1 MDVRLLGPLEVADA
15 SGARLD
21 PGTRKQRAVLAMLA
35 LSPGRPVSLDRLVE
49 ELWAGEAPAKA
60 TATLQAYVSHLRRV
74 LEPGRRPRT
83 PPRLLLTREPG
94 YLLDITPAHTDAGR
108 FAAWAADGRRLLAAG
123 RPAEAAGVLDRA
135 LGLWRG
141 EPLAEFPGLG
151 FAGAEAARLSELRS
165 GVVEDRLA
173 ARLELGEASVPELE
187 ELVSAGPYRE
197 RAWSLLVLALYRAGR
212 QAEALSALRRV
223 RALLSDELGIEPG
236 PALRRL
242 EQAVLTQSPELETP
256 SATEA
261 GPQPGAAAGVARH
274 REGGR
279 ERLVGRE
286 REVRALEER
295 LAEARG
301 GRGGLVIVSG
311 EAGIGKTSLARA
323 AADVAGSRG
332 FRVVW
337 GRCPDEGGAPAF
349 WPWRQAGVLPAR
361 PHAELFDLYD
371 DVLAYLREEPTLLVL
386 EDLHWAD
393 ASSLKL
399 LEYVSAELPR
409 TATLAIVT
417 LRPDEQRE
425 RLGETLGALS
435 REGLRLPLV
444 PFGAD
449 EVRAYL
455 RQRDVR
461 ADPVALLDRSGG
473 NPFYLEELLRLPESE
488 RDRVPPG
495 ARDVIGRR
503 LARLPGP
510 TQDLLKAAAV
520 AGREA
525 DVDLLS
531 ALAGRPVE
539 DVMTTLEPALATG
552 LITESATG
560 YRFSHA
566 LVREALDTGL
576 TRLDRARLHLRA
588 AEHLERA
595 SAIGP
600 ADRLEGVSAPGPADH
615 LEGASAPGPA
625 DHLEGASAT
634 EPADHLEG
642 ASATGLFDH
651 LERRPDGAVGRRLE
665 RASGA
670 DAGGRSAE
678 RAWGGDLGGRNA
690 GPDPAVL
697 AAHFAA
703 AAPLA
708 PAGKAVAYATEA
720 ARQAAGRHG
729 YQEAVALWE
738 LALAHLP
745 PGDSAARCRTLTGLG
760 QARRAVGDAEGAFRD
775 LAEAI
780 AQAQRIG
787 DRAALVPAVTAFG
800 APAVWNWRPYGFV
813 DDDLAD
819 VLENLLAGP
828 LGDHDRAALLGTLG
842 VELHYGPRRAEGE
855 RRAAEAVELARATGD
870 PALLARTLNNYLL
883 AAFVP
888 GRNHERLR
896 AVDEL
901 LAIPCLRREERLVAR
916 AIRMSCLLRAGDL
929 AEWEHEL
936 SRCEQLL
943 RELRRPELE
952 AMVRVAQT
960 GGLMLR
966 ARWAEAES
974 LLERFPAPRYGASLW
989 GLDARRLIA
998 RYLCGRA
1005 RGEAAGLVDELVA
1018 AAEPALMAP
1027 VRPVAILA
1035 ALENGREVLARE
1047 LLARWGGTLRED
1059 WSADFLWPVWGLVA
1073 ARLGTPSPGDLY
1085 ARLLPIA
1092 DQLVVMGS
1100 GSAVFGSVRDALA
1113 QLALRLG
1120 RTEEAAEHARA
1131 AIAAHQRLG
1140 LPYWEQHSHDQWQ
1153 SATERANLRS

>member
-1 MDVRLLGPLEVADA
+1 MDVRLLGPLEVADD

-94 YLLDITPAHTDAGR
+94 YLLDITPAQTDAGR

-242 EQAVLTQSPELETP
+242 EQAVLTQSPELEAP

-371 DVLAYLREEPTLLVL
+371 DVLAYLGEEPTLLVL

-588 AEHLERA
+588 AEHLER
-595 SAIGP
+595 
-600 ADRLEGVSAPGPADH
+600 V
-615 LEGASAPGPA
+615 
-625 DHLEGASAT
+625 
-634 EPADHLEG
+634 
-642 ASATGLFDH
+642 
-651 LERRPDGAVGRRLE
+651 
-665 RASGA
+665 SGA

-678 RAWGGDLGGRNA
+678 RAWGGDLGGRSA

-1035 ALENGREVLARE
+1035 ALENGREALARE

-1153 SATERANLRS
+1153 SAIERADLRS

>member
-1 MDVRLLGPLEVADA
+1 MDVRMLGPLEVVDPT
-15 SGARLD
+15 GARLD

-74 LEPGRRPRT
+74 LEPERRPRT
-83 PPRLLLTREPG
+83 PPAVLLTREPG
-94 YLLDITPAHTDAGR
+94 YLLDITPAQTDVGR

-123 RPAEAAGVLDRA
+123 RPADAAAVLDRA

-141 EPLAEFPGLG
+141 EPLAEFTASG
-151 FAGAEAARLSELRS
+151 FARAEAARLTELRS
-165 GVVEDRLA
+165 GVREDRLA

-187 ELVSAGPYRE
+187 ELVAGDPYRE

-236 PALRRL
+236 PGLRRL
-242 EQAVLTQSPELETP
+242 EQAVHTQSPDLEALP
-256 SATEA
+256 ASPVAKE
-261 GPQPGAAAGVARH
+261 PPGAATAAGAVRH
-274 REGGR
+274 RQ
-279 ERLVGRE
+279 RLVGRE

-295 LAEARG
+295 LTEARG
-301 GRGGLVIVSG
+301 GRGGLVVVSG
-311 EAGIGKTSLARA
+311 EAGIGKTSLVNA
-323 AADVAGSRG
+323 AADLAAARG
-332 FRVVW
+332 FRVSW
-337 GRCPDEGGAPAF
+337 GRCPDGGGAPAF
-349 WPWRQAGVLPAR
+349 WPWRQAGALPAS
-361 PHAELFDLYD
+361 PPAELFDLYD
-371 DVLAYLREEPTLLVL
+371 DVLARLREEPGLLVL

-399 LEYVSAELPR
+399 LEHVAAELPR
-409 TATLAIVT
+409 TTTLAIVT
-417 LRPDEQRE
+417 LRPGEHQE
-425 RLGETLGALS
+425 RLRETLGALS
-435 REGLRLPLV
+435 REGLRLPLA
-444 PFGAD
+444 PFGAG
-449 EVRAYL
+449 EVRDFL
-455 RQRDVR
+455 RLREVR

-488 RDRVPPG
+488 RDQVPPG
-495 ARDVIGRR
+495 ARDVIARR

-531 ALAGRPVE
+531 ALADRPVE
-539 DVMTTLEPALATG
+539 DVMTALEPALAAG
-552 LITESATG
+552 LVAEAAAG

-576 TRLDRARLHLRA
+576 TRLERARLHLRA
-588 AEHLERA
+588 AGHLERA
-595 SAIGP
+595 
-600 ADRLEGVSAPGPADH
+600 
-615 LEGASAPGPA
+615 
-625 DHLEGASAT
+625 
-634 EPADHLEG
+634 
-642 ASATGLFDH
+642 
-651 LERRPDGAVGRRLE
+651 
-665 RASGA
+665 GA
-670 DAGGRSAE
+670 DAA
-678 RAWGGDLGGRNA
+678 L
-690 GPDPAVL
+690 L

-708 PAGKAVAYATEA
+708 PAGKAVGYATEA
-720 ARQAAGRHG
+720 AHQAADRHG

-745 PGDSAARCRTLTGLG
+745 PGDSLARCRTLTGLG

-775 LAEAI
+775 LTEAI

-787 DRAALVPAVTAFG
+787 DRAALVRAVSVFG

-828 LGDHDRAALLGTLG
+828 LDDHDRAALLGTLG
-842 VELHYGPRRAEGE
+842 VELHYGARRAEGE
-855 RRAAEAVELARATGD
+855 RLAAEAVELARAICD

-888 GRNHERLR
+888 GRNDERLR

-901 LAIPCLRREERLVAR
+901 LAVPFLRREDRLVAR
-916 AIRMSCLLRAGDL
+916 AIRLSCLLRAGEL
-929 AEWEHEL
+929 AEWEAEL

-998 RYLCGRA
+998 RYLCAQA
-1005 RGEAAGLVDELVA
+1005 RGDTAGLVDELIS
-1018 AAEPALMAP
+1018 AAEPPLMAP

-1035 ALENGREVLARE
+1035 ALENGREGEARE
-1047 LLARWGGTLRED
+1047 LVARWGGALRED
-1059 WSADFLWPVWGLVA
+1059 WAADFLWPVWGLIA
-1073 ARLGTPSPGDLY
+1073 ARLGTPSPDDLY

-1092 DQLVVMGS
+1092 DQLVVLGS
-1100 GSAVFGSVRDALA
+1100 GSAVRGSVRDVLA

-1120 RTEEAAEHARA
+1120 RTDEAAGHARA
-1131 AIAAHQRLG
+1131 AIAAHERLG
-1140 LPYWEQHSHDQWQ
+1140 LTYWAERSRAEWE
-1153 SATERANLRS
+1153 SAARRPATAP